1 MLTKYFSKKDLK
13 QIRKKGIPLDIV
25 EQQLNNFRQGFPYV
39 NIVKA
44 AIISDGIVKLSAQ
57 AINQYIEIYQHGLK
71 TKNIIKFVPASGA
84 ATRMFKDLYSF
95 IEIYHGAKINYE
107 AFMKANVIK
116 TIYQFFSQIQNFAFY
131 EDLKHILSKQGK
143 NIDELLKIMDYVS
156 ILDAL
161 LEKQGLNYRNL
172 PKGLLKFHKYDE
184 YIRTPV
190 EEHLVEGAN
199 YCLSSAQKVRIHF
212 TVSKEHKTA
221 FIKHINKVKKLY
233 KKSFNLKFEISFSEQ
248 KSKTDTIA
256 VDLQNKPFRNED
268 DSILFRPGGHGA
280 LIENLNEIN
289 ADIIFIKN
297 IDNVVPDKL
306 KPVTYIYKKALAGI
320 LLAHQEKIFNY
331 LYKLENTTNNNFS
344 PPFGR
349 GRGWVNKLIEE
360 VSSFLKNELCVLPPE
375 NLQLKNIVERAAY
388 VFNKLNRPIRVC
400 GMVKNEGEAGGGPFW
415 LKNSDGTVS
424 LQIVESSQVALNN
437 AGQNNI
443 FQNATH
449 FNPVDMV
456 CAVKDYKGK
465 KFDLLKFR
473 DPATGIISKKSKDGK
488 ELKAQELPGLW
499 NGAMAEW
506 NTIFVDMPIITFN
519 PVKMITDLLRKEH
532 Q

>member
-1 MLTKYFSKKDLK
+1 MFSKKDLK
-13 QIRKKGIPLDIV
+13 QIKKKSIPLDIV

-44 AIISDGIVKLSAQ
+44 AIINDGIVKLNDE
-57 AINQYIEIYQHGLK
+57 AINQYIEIYQHGIK

-84 ATRMFKDLYSF
+84 ATRMFKDLDSF
-95 IEIYHGAKINYE
+95 IEIYHGAQINYE

-116 TIYQFFSQIQNFAFY
+116 TIYSFISRIQDFAFY
-131 EDLKHILSKQGK
+131 EDLKEVLSKQGK

-156 ILDAL
+156 ILNAL

-172 PKGLLKFHKYDE
+172 PKGLLKFHKYDK
-184 YIRTPV
+184 YARTPV

-199 YCLSSAQKVRIHF
+199 YCCSPAQKVRIHF
-212 TVSKEHKTA
+212 TVSKEHKPA
-221 FIKHINKVKKLY
+221 FIQHINKVKKLY

-256 VDLQNKPFRNED
+256 VDLQNKPFRNKD
-268 DSILFRPGGHGA
+268 GSIFFRPGGHGA

-306 KPVTYIYKKALAGI
+306 KPVTYTYKKALAGI
-320 LLAHQEKIFNY
+320 LLARQEKIFNY
-331 LYKLENTTNNNFS
+331 LYKLENTTNNN
-344 PPFGR
+344 
-349 GRGWVNKLIEE
+349 NELIEE
-360 VSSFLKNELCVLPPE
+360 VSGFLKNELCVLPPE

-388 VFNKLNRPIRVC
+388 VFNKLNRPLRVC
-400 GMVKNEGEAGGGPFW
+400 GMVKNEGEPGGGPFW

-424 LQIVESSQVALNN
+424 LQIVEKSQVALNN
-437 AGQNNI
+437 AEQNNI

-506 NTIFVDMPIITFN
+506 NTIFVDMPVITFN

>member
-1 MLTKYFSKKDLK
+1 MFSKKDLK
-13 QIRKKGIPLDIV
+13 QIKKKGIPLDIV

-44 AIISDGIVKLSAQ
+44 AIISDGLIKLSEE
-57 AINQYIEIYQHGLK
+57 AINQYIEIYQQGLK
-71 TKNIIKFVPASGA
+71 TKKNIKFVPASGA

-95 IEIYHGAKINYE
+95 IEIYHGARVNYE
-107 AFMKANVIK
+107 AFMKANVLK
-116 TIYQFFSQIQNFAFY
+116 TIYNFISRIQDFAFY
-131 EDLKHILSKQGK
+131 EDLKEVLSKQGK

-161 LEKQGLNYRNL
+161 LEKHGLNYRNL
-172 PKGLLKFHKYDE
+172 PKGLLKFHKYDK
-184 YIRTPV
+184 YARTPV

-199 YCLSSAQKVRIHF
+199 YCFSSAQKVHIHF
-212 TVSKEHKTA
+212 TVSKEHKPA
-221 FIKHINKVKKLY
+221 FIQHIKKVKTLY

-256 VDLQNKPFRNED
+256 VDLENKPFRND
-268 DSILFRPGGHGA
+268 DGSILFRPGGHGA

-306 KPVTYIYKKALAGI
+306 KPVTYTYKKALAGI
-320 LLAHQEKIFNY
+320 LLDYQEKIFNY
-331 LYKLENTTNNNFS
+331 LYKLANTTNNN
-344 PPFGR
+344 
-349 GRGWVNKLIEE
+349 NKLIEE

-388 VFNKLNRPIRVC
+388 VFNKLNRPLRVC

-424 LQIVESSQVALNN
+424 LQIVESSQVDINN
-437 AGQNNI
+437 AEQNNI
-443 FQNATH
+443 LQNATH

-456 CAVKDYKGK
+456 CAVNDYKGK

-499 NGAMAEW
+499 NGAMADW
-506 NTIFVDMPIITFN
+506 NTIFVDMPVITFN